1 MKDSTNLSSQS
12 TADQS
17 TADQSTADGPLES
30 PRTFALTVAY
40 DGTAYSGWQVQP
52 GRPTIQSELEKAARP
67 LAGYRSDKPSLR
79 ILGSGRTDAGV
90 HAHGQV
96 ARCVMPRWNASPE
109 SLRLGLN
116 SKLPEDI
123 RVGLV
128 RETVDRFHPIAD
140 AIGKQYQYQI
150 QFGGDRSPFDYRTWH
165 RVVQPHDTD
174 RLQRAA
180 ERLIGTHDFAAFQAA
195 GAPRTSTVRTI
206 SRSRWR
212 MLDSESPRKW
222 IYEVEG
228 NGFLYNM
235 VRNLIG
241 TMLEVAR
248 GRRPVEWIDEVIASR
263 DRKRAGPTAPP
274 HGLFLCR
281 VDYPDELFLSTR

>member
-1 MKDSTNLSSQS
+1 MKGSTNRSSES
-12 TADQS
+12 TVDE
-17 TADQSTADGPLES
+17 PVKS

-52 GRPTIQSELEKAARP
+52 GRRTVQGELEKAVQP
-67 LAGYRSDKPSLR
+67 LSGYRSDEPSLR

-90 HAHGQV
+90 HAYGQV
-96 ARCVMPRWNASPE
+96 ARCMMPRWTASAQ
-109 SLRLGLN
+109 SLLLAIN

-123 RVGLV
+123 RVCSI
-128 RETVDRFHPIAD
+128 REAVDRFHPIAD

-165 RVVQPHDTD
+165 RVVKAHDTNQ
-174 RLQRAA
+174 LQQAA

-195 GAPRTSTVRTI
+195 GARRTSTVRTI
-206 SRSRWR
+206 WSSRWR
-212 MLDSESPRKW
+212 PADPQSQRKW

-263 DRKRAGPTAPP
+263 DRKQAGPTAPP

-281 VDYPDELFLSTR
+281 VDYPNELFLSTS

>member
-1 MKDSTNLSSQS
+1 MK
-12 TADQS
+12 
-17 TADQSTADGPLES
+17 S

-40 DGTAYSGWQVQP
+40 DGTEYSGWQVQP
-52 GRPTIQSELEKAARP
+52 GRKTIQDELEKAARP
-67 LAGYRSDKPSLR
+67 LAGCRPDEPSFR

-90 HAHGQV
+90 HALGQV
-96 ARCVMPRWNASPE
+96 ARCMMPRWPASPQ
-109 SLRLGLN
+109 SLLLGIN

-123 RVGLV
+123 RVV
-128 RETVDRFHPIAD
+128 SIREAVDRFHPIAD
-140 AIGKQYQYQI
+140 AIGKRYQYQI

-165 RVVQPHDTD
+165 RVVKPHDTGQ
-174 RLQRAA
+174 LQRAA

-206 SRSRWR
+206 SWSRWR
-212 MLDSESPRKW
+212 LADQHSAEKW

-235 VRNLIG
+235 VRNLVG

-263 DRKRAGPTAPP
+263 DRKQAGPTAPP

-281 VDYPDELFLSTR
+281 VDYPDELFLSSN